1 MKTFCV
7 TKKFD
12 ALGRVVIPKEM
23 REHYGFYE
31 KPLLGLFPKKKEC
44 FLFSIVRVNKTV
56 EVLTILCYN

>member
-31 KPLLGLFPKKKEC
+31 KA
-44 FLFSIVRVNKTV
+44 SVRVIPQK
-56 EVLTILCYN
+56 EGVLLILDSKRE

>member
-1 MKTFCV
+1 MRTFCV

-31 KPLLGLFPKKKEC
+31 KAV
-44 FLFSIVRVNKTV
+44 FLNHAVSVS
-56 EVLTILCYN
+56 